1 MVVFRFEDKNEVVK
15 YDLTNACHEH
25 NVHMRVD
32 AGIYV
37 IHLQFDCITTLR
49 IGHVCLP
56 VFVQNNGYHRKRD
69 TRTPV
74 YMYTV
79 V

>member
-1 MVVFRFEDKNEVVK
+1 MDEKNGAVK
-15 YDLTNACHEH
+15 YDLTNAFHKH

-37 IHLQFDCITTLR
+37 TR
-49 IGHVCLP
+49 P
-56 VFVQNNGYHRKRD
+56 VPPQPHIWARVSTGVRSFSIFGYQRKRD
-69 TRTPV
+69 TRTPA